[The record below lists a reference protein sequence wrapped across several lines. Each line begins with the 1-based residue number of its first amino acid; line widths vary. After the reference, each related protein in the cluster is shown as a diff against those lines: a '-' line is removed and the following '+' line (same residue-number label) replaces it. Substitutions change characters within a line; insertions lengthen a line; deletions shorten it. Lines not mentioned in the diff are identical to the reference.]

1 MLKYI
6 PSVNHYSGAIEAVRK
21 HLHHEGASLC
31 NLLEALDEPCG
42 VDALIDLN
50 MEFGKSHPR
59 APAIQD
65 ALQIIQELLG
75 NQSFEYLE
83 LLGRAMNYPTL
94 DATRW
99 HGAKVSDLL
108 AGFL

>member
-1 MLKYI
+1 MLKHI
-6 PSVNHYSGAIEAVRK
+6 PSVNHYGGAIEAVRK

-42 VDALIDLN
+42 IDAFIDLN
-50 MEFGKSHPR
+50 MEYGKPHPS
-59 APAIQD
+59 APAVQN

-75 NQSFEYLE
+75 SQSFEYLE
-83 LLGRAMNYPTL
+83 LLGRVTNYPTP

-108 AGFL
+108 GGFL